1 MRRPIYADSFREE
14 LAEILVYIDER
25 FGELVR
31 RQVQEELADT
41 CSLLCQFPALGKKNH
56 GYPTSLSG
64 FVFRLNWIF
73 FEYDDEQVRF
83 LHIIDA
89 RRGKDSIRFDEHE

>member
-1 MRRPIYADSFREE
+1 MRRPIYAESFREE

-25 FGELVR
+25 FGETVR
-31 RQVQEELADT
+31 RQVQDELDNT
-41 CSLLCQFPALGKKNH
+41 CALLCQFPALGKKNH
-56 GYPTSLSG
+56 DYATSLSG

-83 LHIIDA
+83 LHIVDG
-89 RRGKDSIRFDEHE
+89 RRDKKSMTF